1 MSFVRTFLS
10 DARLSLRSLARTPGF
25 WLAASATLALG
36 IAVSTALFSV
46 VDAVLL
52 RPLPYSEPEQRVMV
66 WSRWVGYDKTWVSDA
81 ELLDYRRFIRSFAQ
95 VAAWDSGQANL
106 TGDGEPAR
114 VGLAL
119 VTPNLFAT
127 LGATPLLGRTFT
139 DDEAAPPNGLPVAFL
154 GHGLWQ
160 RPWLSVVGIVGDV
173 RHNGLRAP
181 IKEKFYRPHAQFHL
195 GAAFLAADLPAR
207 RAARVDP
214 AGALRA
220 D

>member
-1 MSFVRTFLS
+1 MIELY
-10 DARLSLRSLARTPGF
+10 ARLVERVRQLPGVTQAGIIRSLPLAAQIGDWGLDIEGYVPPPGTHGKGDWQVASDGALEALGERVVQGRAFTPADRADGEQVALVNETMARTYWPGQD
-25 WLAASATLALG
+25 ALG
-36 IAVSTALFSV
+36 
-46 VDAVLL
+46 
-52 RPLPYSEPEQRVMV
+52 
-66 WSRWVGYDKTWVSDA
+66 K
-81 ELLDYRRFIRSFAQ
+81 RFRMGS
-95 VAAWDSGQANL
+95 
-106 TGDGEPAR
+106 
-114 VGLAL
+114 
-119 VTPNLFAT
+119 PN
-127 LGATPLLGRTFT
+127 
-139 DDEAAPPNGLPVAFL
+139 
-154 GHGLWQ
+154 